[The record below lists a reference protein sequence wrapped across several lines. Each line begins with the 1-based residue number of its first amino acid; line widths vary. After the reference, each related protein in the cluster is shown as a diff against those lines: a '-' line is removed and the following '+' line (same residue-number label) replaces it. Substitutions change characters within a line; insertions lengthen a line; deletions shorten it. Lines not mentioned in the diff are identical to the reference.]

1 MVTNTEAK
9 KSEDNLVITT
19 NTRNIISHLDAID
32 AIMNGKRMV
41 QAMSDQGYPETQLD
55 EFKARFKKL
64 QEEAFDLLQEF
75 SMAE

>member
-1 MVTNTEAK
+1 MVTNTDAN
-9 KSEDNLVITT
+9 KSEDKLVITT

-32 AIMNGKRMV
+32 AIMNSNRLV
-41 QAMSDQGYPETQLD
+41 RALQRQGYPDTQMN

-75 SMAE
+75 SMSE